1 MKKLIAT
8 DFDGTFIRGGVID
21 PGYHTDIRAFRE
33 AGGLFG
39 FVTGRGTD
47 FFDTI
52 REYGVTADY
61 LLLYNGSLMALPD
74 GSVVKEYLI
83 PRQTFAALESFFAAD
98 PAVCAF
104 DKTGNEP
111 FYRHYYARYDTPELA
126 LEAAAEVNRLYGD
139 RVTAFVNGVHVN
151 IGKKGSGKTQGVRD
165 ALTYFG
171 LKEEEAAVFGD
182 DFNDLDMIT
191 ALNGWAV
198 NTARPEVLAK
208 APHVCESVAAQ
219 AKIFLSERNRSNP

>member
-52 REYGVTADY
+52 REVGVTADY
-61 LLLYNGSLMALPD
+61 LLLYNGSLLALPD

>member
-61 LLLYNGSLMALPD
+61 LLLYNGSLLALPD

>member
-61 LLLYNGSLMALPD
+61 LLLYNGSLLALPD

-83 PRQTFAALESFFAAD
+83 PRETFAALEAFFAAD

-139 RVTAFVNGVHVN
+139 RVTAFVNGEHVN

>member
-61 LLLYNGSLMALPD
+61 LLLYNGSLLALPD
-74 GSVVKEYLI
+74 GTVVKEYLI
-83 PRQTFAALESFFAAD
+83 PRETFAALESFFAAD

>member
-47 FFDTI
+47 FFDTM
-52 REYGVTADY
+52 REHGVTADY
-61 LLLYNGSLMALPD
+61 LLLYNGALLALPD
-74 GSVVKEYLI
+74 GTVVKEYLI
-83 PRQTFAALESFFAAD
+83 PRETFAALESFFAAD
-98 PAVCAF
+98 PAVRAY
-104 DKTGNEP
+104 DKTGSEP

-126 LEAAAEVNRLYGD
+126 LTAAAGINRLYGD
-139 RVTAFVNGVHVN
+139 RVTAFVNGEHVN

-165 ALTYFG
+165 ALDYFG
-171 LKEEEAAVFGD
+171 LREEEAAVFGD

-191 ALNGWAV
+191 ALDGWAV
-198 NTARPEVLAK
+198 KTARPEVLAK

>member
-33 AGGLFG
+33 AGGRFG